1 MVRRGFATSK
11 GWTIG
16 SGIRLDLPDEAFTA
30 AIDQLSTTGR
40 LQLPAQ
46 PPPANPKR

>member
-16 SGIRLDLPDEAFTA
+16 SGIRLQLPAQAFTV
-30 AIDQLSTTGR
+30 AIEQLSTTGH
-40 LQLPAQ
+40 LSL
-46 PPPANPKR
+46 PANPKR